1 MNNIS
6 PHITYHEAVKSQT
19 AIRLGIENV
28 PNAEQ
33 LECMKLVALKIF
45 EPLREHF
52 GVPIGISSFF
62 RSKRLNAKIGGAK
75 NSQHCTGQ
83 AIDIDGDIYGGVSNT
98 EIFNWIR
105 DNLAFDQLIRE
116 HGQSG
121 WVHVSYVAKGNRGQV
136 WAVG

>member
-1 MNNIS
+1 MNIS
-6 PHITYHEAVKSQT
+6 PHITYNEAVKSQT
-19 AIRLGIENV
+19 AIRFGIDNT
-28 PNAEQ
+28 PNAPQ

-62 RSKRLNAKIGGAK
+62 RSKKLNARIGGAK
-75 NSQHCTGQ
+75 NSQHCTGE
-83 AIDIDGDIYGGVSNT
+83 AIDIDGDIYGQVSNT

-116 HGQSG
+116 YGTSG
-121 WVHVSYVAKGNRGQV
+121 WVHVSYRSQGNRGQV